1 MTLLTHQK
9 DATMATTISRL
20 SDIHPSAQ
28 IGNDVQIGP
37 FCVVGPKVTIGDGC
51 ILDSHVAIVG
61 HTTIGRGNRFWPN
74 AVIGGEPQDK
84 SYVEGDTQTIIG
96 DNNQFREG
104 VTVHRG
110 AEKEDWTTRIGD
122 RNLLMANSHV
132 AHNCRIYNDTIIVN
146 GVLLGGHVHVHDR
159 AVISGNTVVHHFG
172 SVGTCAMIGGGSRVT
187 VDVPP
192 YMLAFGSDRVL
203 IKNVNLVG
211 MQRAGVS
218 PASIALIKQ
227 AQRLLFRQLRPLK
240 EVRETFSAQLDAE
253 IPLELAKLLD
263 FLALQEQGKMGRQR
277 EAFRNAPSPT
287 IAKAA

>member
-1 MTLLTHQK
+1 
-9 DATMATTISRL
+9 MATSISRL
-20 SDIHPSAQ
+20 SEIHPSAQ
-28 IGNDVQIGP
+28 IGDNVQIGP
-37 FCVVGPKVTIGDGC
+37 FCVVGPKVTLGDGC

-61 HTTIGRGNRFWPN
+61 NTTIGSGNRFWPN
-74 AVIGGEPQDK
+74 SVIGGEPQDK
-84 SYVEGDTQTIIG
+84 SYVEGDTQVVIG

-110 AEKEDWTTRIGD
+110 AEKEDGVTRVGD

-172 SVGTCAMIGGGSRVT
+172 SVGTCAMVGGGSRVT

-203 IKNVNLVG
+203 MKNVNLVG
-211 MQRAGVS
+211 MQRAGIGPETIV
-218 PASIALIKQ
+218 LIKQ
-227 AQRLLFRQLRPLK
+227 AHRLLFRQTRPHA
-240 EVRETFSAQLDAE
+240 EVRELFMTQLNGVL
-253 IPLELAKLLD
+253 PFELAHLLE
-263 FLALQEQGKMGRQR
+263 FLRLQTEGKMGRQR
-277 EAFRNAPSPT
+277 EAFRNAPPAA
-287 IAKAA
+287 AKAA